1 MGRRGG
7 LHAAKVAVALGVAAL
22 LWLPMPAR
30 ASSLRVTV
38 NGQRIQLDT
47 LDATV
52 QDAVDA
58 VGLQLRVG
66 FMRTVATGDPVPHRV
81 RQPRVWL
88 DDRRVGLRTPIG
100 NGDRIRIVNGVDFTE
115 PVVEEMHTVAASG
128 FPDIETELW
137 HAGTEGVVKRRAGRY
152 SGQPAGDVVVS
163 TPVPAAP
170 LARPEVLL
178 SFDDGPDGRWTPQV
192 LDVLRNKGVK
202 AMFCVVGVQVARH
215 PGLVQ
220 RMHAEGHTLCNHT
233 EHHDMRLPLRSQPV
247 ATAEIEGTYNRIRAL
262 IGAPPRFYRGP
273 GGSMSPFIVSEAHR
287 LGMRVLAWNVDPG
300 DYHKPGAENIQDRI
314 AVNMRAG
321 GVALMHDGGGDRSQT
336 VAQLPGLIDRL
347 LAQGYSF
354 VLP

>member
-7 LHAAKVAVALGVAAL
+7 VHAAKAAVALGALAL

-47 LDATV
+47 KDATV

-66 FMRTVATGDPVPHRV
+66 FMRTVATGAAVPHRV

-88 DDRRVGLRTPIG
+88 DDRRVKLSTRIG
-100 NGDRIRIVNGVDFTE
+100 NGDHIRIVNGVDFTE
-115 PVVEEMHTVAASG
+115 PVVEEMQRVAATG
-128 FPDIETELW
+128 FPDVETQLW
-137 HAGTEGVVKRRAGRY
+137 HAGKEGVVKRRVGRY
-152 SGQPAGDVVVS
+152 SGQPAGDVMVS
-163 TPVPAAP
+163 MPVPAAP

-178 SFDDGPDGRWTPQV
+178 SFDDGPDGRWTPRV
-192 LDVLRNKGVK
+192 LDILRDKGVK
-202 AMFCVVGVQVARH
+202 AMFCVVGAQAARH
-215 PGLVQ
+215 PGLVK
-220 RMHAEGHTLCNHT
+220 RIHAEGHTLCNHT
-233 EHHDMRLPLRSQPV
+233 EHHDLRLPLRSPLHV
-247 ATAEIEGTYNRIRAL
+247 TKEIEGTSHRIRAL
-262 IGAPPRFYRGP
+262 TGAPPRFYRGP

-300 DYHKPGAENIQDRI
+300 DYRRPGAENIQDRI

-336 VAQLPGLIDRL
+336 VAQLPGLVDRL